1 MIKTTNLRLNLDKP
15 DHRKAY
21 DILKSSDMS
30 YSNTIVA
37 ALISFSENEENR
49 KTLLDGI
56 RKIVREEIGTFFQNA
71 DSEQIGNLSEI
82 RISENISAKLKH
94 TRIKL
99 IILALF
105 SHEVLMV
112 APLDD
117 TSVFHDHNDVRILY
131 SR

>member
-56 RKIVREEIGTFFQNA
+56 RKIVREELGTVFHNV
-71 DSEQIGNLSEI
+71 DSEQIAVSAEI
-82 RISENISAKLKH
+82 TNPEKTADKENQKNDDSENSADSD
-94 TRIKL
+94 
-99 IILALF
+99 F
-105 SHEVLMV
+105 DENEDFV
-112 APLDD
+112 DD
-117 TSVFHDHNDVRILY
+117 DFLEM
-131 SR
+131 